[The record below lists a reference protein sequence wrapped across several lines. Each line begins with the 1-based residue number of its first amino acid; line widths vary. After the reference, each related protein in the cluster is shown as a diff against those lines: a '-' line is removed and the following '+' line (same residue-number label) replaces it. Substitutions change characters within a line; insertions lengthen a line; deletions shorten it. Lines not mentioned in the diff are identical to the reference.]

1 MPHAPDFVELSTAR
15 QITGL
20 TVRTSNARERDP
32 GTALLPGLW
41 GRFMAATAG
50 VQSEP
55 PTPVFS
61 VYTDYESDANG
72 EYTVVLG
79 REGGPSPLQQRTVR
93 VMPGRYAVFT
103 SMGEMPAAVIA
114 GWQEVWTYFTRP
126 GAPARAY
133 TTDFE
138 YYDPA
143 RPSTVRIHVA
153 IRTATRA
160 ATTYEALS

>member
-1 MPHAPDFVELSTAR
+1 MNGSPDFIDVPTAR

-32 GTALLPGLW
+32 ATALLPGLW
-41 GRFMAATAG
+41 GRFIAATRG
-50 VQSEP
+50 ESEP
-55 PTPVFS
+55 PAPVFS

-72 EYTVVLG
+72 AYTVVLG
-79 REGGPSPLQQRTVR
+79 REAGPSPVQQRTVR
-93 VMPGRYAVFT
+93 VVPGRYAIFT
-103 SMGEMPAAVIA
+103 STGEIPAAVIA
-114 GWQEVWTYFTRP
+114 GWQEVWSYFARA

-143 RPSTVRIHVA
+143 LPSTVRIHIA
-153 IRTATRA
+153 IRA
-160 ATTYEALS
+160 S